1 MLLEHRETLG
11 TVPLA
16 LGLRLQRHAG
26 EVEPLDGTVLVVA
39 ADHLPVAH
47 LLAQAVG
54 RLVRINWNS
63 SITASTPISS
73 RL

>member
-1 MLLEHRETLG
+1 MFLEHGETLG
-11 TVPLA
+11 AIPLA
-16 LGLRLQRHAG
+16 ARLLLQGHAG

-63 SITASTPISS
+63 SVTASTPISS